1 MTISNCDQLMPIV
14 HFVKTN
20 QAGES
25 IIQDVPYKA
34 GQTVMQVAV
43 DAGTEGIAADCG
55 GLLTCATCHV
65 IVAPDWVQRLPEAT
79 ADELGMLDFVA
90 AQRQAS
96 SRLSCQIT
104 LTEALDG
111 LVVELPPTQ
120 Y

>member
-1 MTISNCDQLMPIV
+1 MPII

-25 IIQDVPYKA
+25 VIQDVQYKP

-43 DAGTEGIAADCG
+43 DAGTDGMAADCG

-65 IVAPDWVQRLPEAT
+65 YVAPDWMRRLPEAT

-90 AQRQAS
+90 AERQPG

-111 LVVELPPTQ
+111 LVVELPTTQ

>member
-1 MTISNCDQLMPIV
+1 MPIV

-25 IIQDVPYKA
+25 VIQDVQYKA

-43 DAGTEGIAADCG
+43 DAGMDGMAADCG

-65 IVAPDWVQRLPEAT
+65 YVAPDWMQRLPEAA

-90 AQRQAS
+90 AERQPG
-96 SRLSCQIT
+96 SRLSCQVT
-104 LTEALDG
+104 LTETLDG
-111 LVVELPPTQ
+111 LIVELPSTQ